1 MEELTKMIKSIR
13 RKMEHLLGNFRKPR
27 GGERGGRSKPTRK
40 EASNNNRGY
49 NRYNHEAF

>member
-13 RKMEHLLGNFRKPR
+13 RKWSIYWEILESLGVKGR
-27 GGERGGRSKPTRK
+27 GSKPTRK
-40 EASNNNRGY
+40 EAPNNNRGY